1 MTMTTSMERVYNS
14 HTVRAPRG
22 SRRASKR
29 DRFLKSAALVMVF
42 LTVGAAAG
50 LLSALKKNMAASWTE
65 QLTQYRWL
73 VLVRGSQVDIDEVG
87 RSLEQYPGV
96 KDAAFI
102 SSQQVF
108 EALQNDTYLQGAT
121 TGLSASAIPS
131 AWAVTWTTDIVFAD
145 QPNLLD
151 DTKRLPGVVDV
162 ALDESAL
169 STIRLL
175 REHWLALR
183 FAISVLIAFSVLTL
197 ILAGLRFFIVPPVI
211 TESRPLLLLFGLL
224 SVAWAVGATV
234 GGELLNAPTWGLLAL
249 GMIPA
254 AVVTLWRS
262 AE

>member
-1 MTMTTSMERVYNS
+1 
-14 HTVRAPRG
+14 
-22 SRRASKR
+22 
-29 DRFLKSAALVMVF
+29 
-42 LTVGAAAG
+42 
-50 LLSALKKNMAASWTE
+50 
-65 QLTQYRWL
+65 
-73 VLVRGSQVDIDEVG
+73 
-87 RSLEQYPGV
+87 
-96 KDAAFI
+96 
-102 SSQQVF
+102 
-108 EALQNDTYLQGAT
+108 
-121 TGLSASAIPS
+121 
-131 AWAVTWTTDIVFAD
+131 VTWTTDIVFAD